1 MKVSI
6 NISVYFH
13 PILDVTGSTPSEVG
27 SPPSGEH
34 SFVLFST
41 SDTERKARSKEK
53 AFLMQFTPLANLRLQ
68 IRNFV

>member
-41 SDTERKARSKEK
+41 SDTERKARSKGRQDQK
-53 AFLMQFTPLANLRLQ
+53 RKLSLCNSHR
-68 IRNFV
+68 